1 MRRSSVGT
9 VLRKELL
16 DGRRDKRAIL
26 SALLFPL
33 GLPLFVYFVLNAIVD
48 ISKDLEEIE
57 LPIVGA
63 ENAPALIDWLEQR
76 GVKLTSVEGDP
87 IEAVKSKSRDLV
99 LVIPE
104 DFQSRFA
111 QSRSASVELIN
122 DGSRTSSRAEVNKVR
137 SLLNGYSTEIGAL
150 RLVSRGISPEIVRS
164 VTVENIEVAS
174 KQQISARALNFIPM
188 YVVMAA
194 FICGMGVAIDST
206 AGERERSTLEALLLN
221 PVERSAIV
229 IGKWLAASLF
239 AAVGVVLTMAT
250 CLLVLQRVPLEEI
263 GLSLHVGTREMVGML
278 AAVLPL
284 AFMAT
289 GLQVLLGTFARSFK
303 DAQSYIGFL
312 ILIPVIPGMMSTFYP
327 IKSAGWMNFVP
338 ALGQHVLLM
347 DVLGGKAPPI
357 WGFVVAGITAL
368 IVGFACVRLTAH
380 LFRKERIVF
389 SH

>member
-1 MRRSSVGT
+1 MRRSPLGV

-16 DGRRDKRAIL
+16 DGGRDKRAIM
-26 SALLFPL
+26 SALLFPFA
-33 GLPLFVYFVLNAIVD
+33 LPVFVYFMLNAIID
-48 ISKDLEEIE
+48 IRKDLKEIE

-76 GVKLTSVEGDP
+76 GVKFTSVDGDP
-87 IEAVKSKSRDLV
+87 IAAVTSKARDMV
-99 LVIPE
+99 LVIPV
-104 DFQSRFA
+104 DFQSRFS
-111 QSRSASVELIN
+111 QSRSAAVELIN
-122 DGSRTSSRAEVNKVR
+122 DGSRASSRAEVNQVR
-137 SLLNGYSTEIGAL
+137 SLINGFSTEVGAL
-150 RLVSRGISPEIVRS
+150 RLVSRGISPEIARP
-164 VTVENIEVAS
+164 VTVQNIEVAS
-174 KQQISARALNFIPM
+174 KQQISARALNFLPM

-221 PVERSAIV
+221 PVDRLNIV

-239 AAVGVVLTMAT
+239 AAVGVVLTMVM

-263 GLSLHVGTREMVGML
+263 GLSLEVGMREMVGML

-284 AFMAT
+284 ALMAT

-312 ILIPVIPGMMSTFYP
+312 ILIPVLPGLLSTFYP

-347 DVLGGKAPPI
+347 DVLGGKAPPV
-357 WGFVVAGITAL
+357 WGFVVAGITSV
-368 IVGFACVRLTAH
+368 IVGLACVRLTAH

-389 SH
+389 AH